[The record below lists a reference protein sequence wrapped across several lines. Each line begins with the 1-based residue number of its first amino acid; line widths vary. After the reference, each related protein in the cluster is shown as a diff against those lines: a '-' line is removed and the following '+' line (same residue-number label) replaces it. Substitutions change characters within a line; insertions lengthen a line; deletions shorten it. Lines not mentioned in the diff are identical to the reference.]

1 MRRLISASGAG
12 LAAATLAILFGF
24 AGPAAAQTGSGP
36 GSGDGTGATS
46 TTATTVFTAPTTAV
60 DSLANTGADTW
71 LLVAGAGVATA
82 GAVAARRLL
91 RNQAS

>member
-1 MRRLISASGAG
+1 MRRLITASGAG

-24 AGPAAAQTGSGP
+24 AGPAAAQGS
-36 GSGDGTGATS
+36 GSGDNTGATS
-46 TTATTVFTAPTTAV
+46 TTATTVFTGATTAA

-71 LLVAGAGVATA
+71 LLVSGAGVATA

-91 RNQAS
+91 RNQTS